1 MIEICI
7 KTSSGKKLRE
17 DFILLKL
24 SGRGSSGMSHL
35 QLERTLGR
43 AFLPSAEWGC
53 HRAQGQGREKNAL
66 IHFLTRYAWEGSPQ
80 GCCGGGLWLCFSS
93 GSAPQQQRWAAS
105 NSHPEA
111 WAAPQPGPS
120 QHPRVLIG
128 LVLQRKWLLVQA
140 ASKLRESGW
149 VPARFELTQMFKV
162 FGFCLTLFLK
172 IFLLYY
178 R

>member
-24 SGRGSSGMSHL
+24 AGRGSSGMSHL

-80 GCCGGGLWLCFSS
+80 GCCGGGVVALFFQWLSS
-93 GSAPQQQRWAAS
+93 TAAALGSFKLPPRGLGC
-105 NSHPEA
+105 
-111 WAAPQPGPS
+111 PQPGPT
-120 QHPRVLIG
+120 QHPRVLIC

-140 ASKLRESGW
+140 ASKLRKSGW

-172 IFLLYY
+172 IFLLSY

>member
-24 SGRGSSGMSHL
+24 AGRGSSGMSHM

-80 GCCGGGLWLCFSS
+80 GCCGGGVVALFFQWLSS
-93 GSAPQQQRWAAS
+93 TAAALGSFKLPPRGLGC
-105 NSHPEA
+105 PPTR
-111 WAAPQPGPS
+111 PQPAPKGADRPGAAEEVASGTSS
-120 QHPRVLIG
+120 Q
-128 LVLQRKWLLVQA
+128 QA
-140 ASKLRESGW
+140 A
-149 VPARFELTQMFKV
+149 KV
-162 FGFCLTLFLK
+162 WLGACQIRVDTNV
-172 IFLLYY
+172 
-178 R
+178 